1 MEVLASSDDGQSVLV
16 ECSQREGEKV
26 GEWLPLYASGVLA
39 RCDSEVIAV
48 LTGGMCP
55 GAAA

>member
-26 GEWLPLYASGVLA
+26 GGDCLYTPVADLQDAIVK
-39 RCDSEVIAV
+39 
-48 LTGGMCP
+48 
-55 GAAA
+55 